1 MSDCIG
7 IFPLVSEFKI
17 YDLLQFLI
25 SNILIKKKF
34 VIHIFN
40 FNFIFFRIKNRE
52 TTHTQLIHMWF
63 RINKRYFL
71 KFDLLSVKYNEYLR
85 V

>member
-25 SNILIKKKF
+25 SNILIKKRF

-40 FNFIFFRIKNRE
+40 FNFIFFGSKIVR
-52 TTHTQLIHMWF
+52 QLIHNSY
-63 RINKRYFL
+63 ICG
-71 KFDLLSVKYNEYLR
+71 SE
-85 V
+85 